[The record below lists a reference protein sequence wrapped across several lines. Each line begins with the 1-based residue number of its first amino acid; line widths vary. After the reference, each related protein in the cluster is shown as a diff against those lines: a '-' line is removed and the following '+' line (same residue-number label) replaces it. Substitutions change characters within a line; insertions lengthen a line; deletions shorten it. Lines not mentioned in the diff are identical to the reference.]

1 MISFIIVV
9 VNINYISSLDESKI
23 SDVINNKI
31 LNYGNHRLIL
41 RNKNI

>member
-9 VNINYISSLDESKI
+9 VNIDYISSLDESKI
-23 SDVINNKI
+23 NDVINNKF

>member
-9 VNINYISSLDESKI
+9 VNIDYISSLDESKI
-23 SDVINNKI
+23 NDVINNKF
-31 LNYGNHRLIL
+31 LNCGNRGLIL